1 MKTKTVPYFLKDNGS
16 FAGTKFPVYKLFVYT
31 NEWVFNNDEFTF
43 LEHDSKYFYN
53 TESILLISFIETNS
67 YRSFEILKNMYSNQ
81 LDNFELK
88 SDEICVFGVC
98 SKDLEEL
105 RFENKILN
113 KDKQYSKIKPLFL
126 FLYVPENMKSLP
138 NISSIVFQIYI
149 FLSFISNISIILF
162 DINNCSNQI
171 KFVKIIDALYY
182 DFYIFFY

>member
-113 KDKQYSKIKPLFL
+113 KDKQYSKISVLQKTEAH
-126 FLYVPENMKSLP
+126 LYRSWKIQYNYG
-138 NISSIVFQIYI
+138 FYQ
-149 FLSFISNISIILF
+149 ILF
-162 DINNCSNQI
+162 SPCIQYSLVLQKSMVLGLYFN
-171 KFVKIIDALYY
+171 KF
-182 DFYIFFY
+182 FFDLQ